1 MNARLFKTP
10 PRFIKLSAVIA
21 AMAAGLALAANGAFT
36 PSVSASVGA
45 VQTECDVLYLDGAVQ
60 SEIFAH
66 SPSDFA

>member
-1 MNARLFKTP
+1 M
-10 PRFIKLSAVIA
+10 AV
-21 AMAAGLALAANGAFT
+21 GLALAATGAFT

-60 SEIFAH
+60 GEIFAH